1 MPAIQPYKA
10 YHLEIKAKHK
20 KNMSQE
26 YKVLTSITLEVP
38 FYGQEEKLMAV
49 VINSLKFDK

>member
-1 MPAIQPYKA
+1 MNVISPYKT
-10 YHLEIKAKHK
+10 YHLDIKAKHK

-26 YKVLTSITLEVP
+26 YLVKTSITLEVP
-38 FYGQEEKLMAV
+38 YYAQEEKMMAV